1 MLDFSQMVSPDPQA
15 DVPAFSVPIRVRY
28 AETDAAGVVYYAQYF
43 VYFEVA
49 RVEAL
54 RHLGVPITEVEA
66 RGVLMPV
73 VEARV
78 KYLRPAHLDDL
89 LDVSLGV
96 AGIGPASFA
105 FDYEV
110 RREGLLL
117 VTGWTRLATVER
129 DSGRAMPL
137 PGWVHEL
144 FRDLGVAGAAS

>member
-1 MLDFSQMVSPDPQA
+1 MLDFSQMVSPDPQS
-15 DVPAFSVPIRVRY
+15 DVPAFSVPVRVRY
-28 AETDAAGVVYYAQYF
+28 AETDAAGVVYYAHYL

-54 RHLGVPITEVEA
+54 RRLGVPITEVEA

-78 KYLRPAHLDDL
+78 KYIRPAQLDDL
-89 LDVSLGV
+89 LDVSLSV

-117 VTGWTRLATVER
+117 ATGWTRMATVER

-137 PGWVHEL
+137 PAWVREL
-144 FRDLGVAGAAS
+144 FGDLVVTRGAS